1 MFRFVRMIG
10 YIVKMKK
17 FFALAVCI
25 AAIQSCSLLKF
36 SVDMG
41 DEPIPATDVNTR
53 VMVRAFYRD
62 FSAGIINAADS
73 IVSLSPD
80 LDTKIRAM
88 RWKMDATSICA
99 GTAYGS
105 LPEMSLIN
113 TWLFCNTMDMY
124 MSSAPDSLLFGA
136 QSHLAREVSANMNLK
151 IDSLAAKVLP
161 GQRYRLM
168 KDFVAENSSLKDPA
182 VQKDML
188 LKWIAFTG
196 QSDTSYVK
204 SQGSISQTIADM
216 SDKMSGYSSQWANE
230 ISWTKDMFTARL
242 DGSTAGDELKSRMD
256 SLYADFHRMSLVLE
270 NSPEIMASITDDMN
284 AQLTELINTIN
295 HSLDNAF
302 SNIDTQRAALE
313 VFIDTQRV
321 RLMKEAD
328 ASVAAAIDRTMDGV
342 PALVGSI
349 LLYLAL
355 FIAVLFSIP
364 FALGFMLGRAREKK
378 RSAGK
383 DTADK
388 H

>member
-1 MFRFVRMIG
+1 MICR
-10 YIVKMKK
+10 ITKMKK
-17 FFALAVCI
+17 FLVLALA
-25 AAIQSCSLLKF
+25 AAAVQSCSLLKF

-41 DEPIPATDVNTR
+41 DEPMPAADVNTR
-53 VMVRAFYRD
+53 VMVRAFYKD

-73 IVSLSPD
+73 IVTVSSD
-80 LDTKIRAM
+80 LNTKMRAM

-105 LPEMSLIN
+105 LPEMSLLN
-113 TWLFCNTMDMY
+113 TWLFCNTMDLY
-124 MSSAPDSLLFGA
+124 MASAPDSLLFGP
-136 QSHLAREVSANMNLK
+136 QSGIAREVSGRMNGK
-151 IDSLAAKVLP
+151 IDSLAAKILP

-168 KDFVAENSSLKDPA
+168 KNFVTEHSSLSDPA

-188 LKWIAFTG
+188 LKWISFTG

-230 ISWTKDMFTARL
+230 ISWTKDMFTARFES
-242 DGSTAGDELKSRMD
+242 DTTGDELKNRLD

-295 HSLDNAF
+295 YSLDHAF

-313 VFIDTQRV
+313 TFLDTQRV

-342 PALVGSI
+342 PALIGSI
-349 LLYLAL
+349 LLYLVL

-364 FALGFMLGRAREKK
+364 FALGFMLGRLREKRAAK
-378 RSAGK
+378 KK
-383 DTADK
+383 DGPDGRD
-388 H
+388 

>member
-1 MFRFVRMIG
+1 MFRFVNMICR
-10 YIVKMKK
+10 ITKMKK
-17 FFALAVCI
+17 FLVLALATSVV
-25 AAIQSCSLLKF
+25 QSCSLLKF

-41 DEPIPATDVNTR
+41 DEPMPAADVNTR
-53 VMVRAFYRD
+53 VMVRAFYKD

-73 IVSLSPD
+73 IVACAPD
-80 LDTKIRAM
+80 LDTKMRAM

-99 GTAYGS
+99 GAAYGS
-105 LPEMSLIN
+105 LPEMSLLN
-113 TWLFCNTMDMY
+113 TWLFCNTMDGY
-124 MSSAPDSLLFGA
+124 MASAPDSLLFGP
-136 QSHLAREVSANMNLK
+136 QSGIAREVSGRMNVK
-151 IDSLAAKVLP
+151 IDSLAAKVLTE
-161 GQRYRLM
+161 QRYSLM
-168 KDFVAENSSLKDPA
+168 KDFVAENSSLSDPA
-182 VQKDML
+182 VQRDML

-204 SQGSISQTIADM
+204 NQGSISQTIADM

-230 ISWTKDMFTARL
+230 VSWTKDMFSARFE
-242 DGSTAGDELKSRMD
+242 SNTTGDELKIRMD
-256 SLYADFHRMSLVLE
+256 SLYADFHRMSIVLE

-295 HSLDNAF
+295 YSLDHAF
-302 SNIDTQRAALE
+302 SNIDAQRAAFE

-378 RSAGK
+378 RAAGK
-383 DTADK
+383 DAADK